1 MKNWGKHWIVV
12 INLEPLDW
20 QSSIGNTN
28 LWQLQETVGFPNV
41 HCLGPSI
48 LVKRLFLAFLFIK
61 INPLSLKDL
70 LLVFSKSRALRAPF
84 LTKMLNL
91 FFSIAPGKCH
101 KNIWIKVFKNGPRKI
116 FGRKPLKNLLRLRR
130 PYQFEFFKCSLP
142 QILLHPFSN
151 ILTNLF
157 AKKKKKK
164 SGHREK
170 TVQIMLRLLSSNV
183 YLYFKRS
190 TLLF

>member
-1 MKNWGKHWIVV
+1 M
-12 INLEPLDW
+12 
-20 QSSIGNTN
+20 
-28 LWQLQETVGFPNV
+28 

-48 LVKRLFLAFLFIK
+48 LVTRLFLAFLFIK
-61 INPLSLKDL
+61 INRLSLKDL

-101 KNIWIKVFKNGPRKI
+101 KNIWIKVFKNGPSKI
-116 FGRKPLKNLLRLRR
+116 FGRKPLKNLSDIVRLRR
-130 PYQFEFFKCSLP
+130 PYQFKFFKCSLR

-157 AKKKKKK
+157 AKRKKKK
-164 SGHREK
+164 SAHREK
-170 TVQIMLRLLSSNV
+170 TVQIILRLLSSNE

-190 TLLF
+190 RLLF

>member
-1 MKNWGKHWIVV
+1 M
-12 INLEPLDW
+12 
-20 QSSIGNTN
+20 
-28 LWQLQETVGFPNV
+28 

-48 LVKRLFLAFLFIK
+48 LVTRLFLAFLFIK
-61 INPLSLKDL
+61 INRLSLKDL

-101 KNIWIKVFKNGPRKI
+101 KNIWIKVFKNGPSKI
-116 FGRKPLKNLLRLRR
+116 FGRKPLKNLSDIVRLRR
-130 PYQFEFFKCSLP
+130 PYQFKFFKCSLR

-164 SGHREK
+164 ISTQRK
-170 TVQIMLRLLSSNV
+170 DSANNIAVAIFKWIPVFQTVQ
-183 YLYFKRS
+183 
-190 TLLF
+190 TLVLKKPITDIWL